1 MVQSYDIKGEINLS
15 TFCHGV
21 GSAQAIDKSGEVVDI
36 KGLDI
41 TSLPRTGILNYE
53 HKSDIPGQICG
64 KILTAKKIF
73 DKNDCANEH
82 ELYFW
87 NKCKVPFVYITAEL
101 LDDYC
106 QSGKDAAGILRYD
119 HDKKG
124 QNEHAIL
131 GFSVEG
137 SEIPNTRKGQ
147 IITRSIA
154 RKVTLTASP
163 CNSLCV
169 AELLVETPK
178 SQVKDDFDEIFKTE
192 ANAITLFKSG
202 EGVKIY
208 EEFLAKRESS
218 PESLPKSP
226 SA

>member
-1 MVQSYDIKGEINLS
+1 MPS
-15 TFCHGV
+15 FCHGV
-21 GSAQAIDKSGEVVDI
+21 ASAQTIDKSGEIVEI

-73 DKNDCANEH
+73 DKNDCSNDH

-87 NKCKVPFVYITAEL
+87 NKTKVPFVYITAEL

-119 HDKKG
+119 NANKG
-124 QNEHAIL
+124 KQLPIL

-137 SEIPNTRKGQ
+137 SEIPNSRPNKMTVARG
-147 IITRSIA
+147 IA
-154 RKVTLTASP
+154 RKVTLTSAP

-169 AELLVETPK
+169 AELLEDK
-178 SQVKDDFDEIFKTE
+178 QDSQVKDDFEEIFKTE
-192 ANAITLFKSG
+192 ANAIELFKSG

-208 EEFLAKRESS
+208 EQYLAKKEA
-218 PESLPKSP
+218 EGP
-226 SA
+226 SQGGRSQKVLLRNMAVKELT